1 MKFPK
6 TRLVGMVAAAM
17 VIAIAGAVEAS
28 AQAVDLSGDWIFS
41 VTTDTG
47 VTMPEVTLVQDGGTL
62 SGRYSSDALG
72 QSPISG
78 RVTGSEMRFEFS
90 ADLQGQLA
98 PVEYAGTVN
107 ADGTISG
114 TMDIAGGLLVGTFT
128 ATRVEG

>member
-1 MKFPK
+1 MKY
-6 TRLVGMVAAAM
+6 TIRVSRILATAI
-17 VIAIAGAVEAS
+17 VIALAGAVEAS

-47 VTMPEVTLVQDGGTL
+47 VTMPEVTLAQDGGTL

>member
-6 TRLVGMVAAAM
+6 TRLVGMVAPAM

-47 VTMPEVTLVQDGGTL
+47 VTMPEVTLAQDGGTL

-72 QSPISG
+72 QSSISG